1 MDTVEYARLLKTLL
15 PPGDAW
21 PHETD
26 ETSAFDGLIRALC
39 VEHARVDA
47 AALYLLDTIIPD
59 NANTDLDAWERL
71 VGAPPVNMTD
81 EERLERIR
89 GILRAVSA
97 VDRASVESAI
107 RALSGYPGA
116 VLYDRGRPSFAAG
129 SGNAGDS
136 CGEHGHQWLC
146 ELYPNLLSVAYD
158 DFESWTGFDT
168 VANDDAQSPVTLDQ
182 TAAEVSF
189 DFSDAPHVSFS
200 APDGAEGYCS
210 FWVKPA
216 TDETLSVRFI
226 QRDGSTLSTLLSV
239 ELTADLWHRIEYRA
253 GVGTGGSDPQVR
265 LSTPGSLTFC
275 KLSWAVAGIRDAALE
290 ARISA
295 LTQIHTR
302 GIFGIQ
308 GEYATLLGQNQ
319 MEVSW

>member
-89 GILRAVSA
+89 GILRAISA
-97 VDRASVESAI
+97 VDRAAIQDAI

-116 VLYDRGRPSFAAG
+116 MLYDRGRPSFVAG
-129 SGNAGDS
+129 AGNAGDS

-146 ELYPNLLSVAYD
+146 ELYPNTMAAEPD
-158 DFESWTGFDT
+158 DFESWGSFDT
-168 VANDDAQSPVTLDQ
+168 VVNEDAQSPVTLDQ
-182 TAAEVSF
+182 TAASATF
-189 DFSDAPHVSFS
+189 DGLAASVEFE
-200 APDGAEGYCS
+200 APDNAEGYAS
-210 FWVKPA
+210 FWIKPA
-216 TDETLSVRFI
+216 VDKTLYVQFAG
-226 QRDGSTLSTLLSV
+226 RDSISTTPQLV
-239 ELTADLWHRIEYRA
+239 DLTAGLWHRVEYRNSVGA
-253 GVGTGGSDPQVR
+253 GS
-265 LSTPGSLTFC
+265 STPSLMLSVSGAFAC

-302 GIFGIQ
+302 GLFGVQ